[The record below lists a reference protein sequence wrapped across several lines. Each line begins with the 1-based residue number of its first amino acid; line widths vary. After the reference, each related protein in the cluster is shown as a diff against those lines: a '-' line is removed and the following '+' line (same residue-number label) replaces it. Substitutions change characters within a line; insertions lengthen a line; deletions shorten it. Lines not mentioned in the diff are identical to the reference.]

1 MMTRKRKR
9 TKQPETELLTIDA
22 RKGFHLTAT
31 SPEGARRDVA
41 RMMASPETAAARVIA
56 ATEGPS
62 GMGED
67 LDVPELVECLREQ
80 AIAVNGGNMTNVE
93 AVLSN
98 QATALQSLFARMI
111 ERGMGSELLAQY
123 EAHMRIALRA
133 QAQCV
138 RTLEALAAIRNPPV
152 IFAKQANISAGP
164 QQVNYGPRAQ
174 EIQIEPSKVLEAQH
188 GERLD
193 FGAATAAGR
202 IDTALETLGE
212 IDRAEISRG

>member
-9 TKQPETELLTIDA
+9 AKQPETELLTIDA

-41 RMMASPETAAARVIA
+41 RMMAAPETAAARAIG
-56 ATEGPS
+56 ATEGTK
-62 GMGED
+62 GLGED
-67 LDVPELVECLREQ
+67 LDVPELVDCLREQ
-80 AIAVNGGNMTNVE
+80 AAAINGGNLAHVE
-93 AVLSN
+93 SMLVN
-98 QATALQSLFARMI
+98 QATALQSLFARMV

-123 EAHMRIALRA
+123 EAHMKIALRA

-164 QQVNYGPRAQ
+164 QQVNNGSRTQ
-174 EIQIEPSKVLEAQH
+174 ENPIEQSKVLEAQY
-188 GERLD
+188 GERMD
-193 FGAATAAGR
+193 YGAAAAAGR
-202 IDTALETLGE
+202 IDQNLATVDA
-212 IDRAEISRG
+212 IDRA